1 MMLFKVLL
9 LVSVVLLL
17 VVPQVRSESDID
29 KDFQAMLDRLDDPVP
44 DPLTPEERAQWNDK
58 ENTPPE
64 VLERIEAKL
73 QADLDEALAYFSEEN
88 LAEMMKTHENLARHT
103 VQSFNQQPD
112 L

>member
-44 DPLTPEERAQWNDK
+44 DPLTPEEELSGTIKKTLLQKSWRESKLNSKLTSTRLSHTSAK
-58 ENTPPE
+58 
-64 VLERIEAKL
+64 RIWPK
-73 QADLDEALAYFSEEN
+73 
-88 LAEMMKTHENLARHT
+88 
-103 VQSFNQQPD
+103 
-112 L
+112 